1 MNEVKNIQ
9 KPTKKAWSIADVI
22 SRFFKPKYWVV
33 KKCGFPY
40 AQGYATYNWKK
51 KMILDTGLTKEE
63 AKAICRELNG
73 L

>member
-1 MNEVKNIQ
+1 MENKTQSPQLNIL
-9 KPTKKAWSIADVI
+9 AVI

-40 AQGYATYNWKK
+40 SQGYATYNWKK
-51 KMILDTGLTKEE
+51 KMFLDTGLSKEE

>member
-1 MNEVKNIQ
+1 MSNLSQTPKLNIL
-9 KPTKKAWSIADVI
+9 AVI
-22 SRFFKPKYWVV
+22 SRFLKPKYWVV

-40 AQGYATYNWKK
+40 AEGYATYNWKK
-51 KMILDTGLTKEE
+51 KMILDTGLSKEE